1 MKNNNESKE
10 DILIEKPLTIS
21 VVGKGGSGK
30 TAITT
35 LLAKSISTNYNFKM
49 LLIDA
54 DPTHPHLSHM
64 VNLIPNKSLEKL
76 RVNVIDEILTNAT
89 DFEKAAENIDFEV
102 YNAIAESK
110 DFSLFSIG
118 QPEEPGCFC
127 PSNTLLRKVIGSISK
142 DFDVV
147 LIDCEAGLEQIN
159 RMVIETVD
167 ILLIVSDISIRSIDT
182 AATIS
187 KSAKK
192 FTNYKKMGVILNK
205 VKGNVKYLIERLGE
219 LDLPL
224 LARVPEDNN
233 IAEFDTKGLPLIDIP
248 EDSPSL
254 LAIHKLLEQ
263 FFDLKKKSN

>member
-1 MKNNNESKE
+1 MKEKNHY
-10 DILIEKPLTIS
+10 EKPLIIS

-35 LLAKSISTNYNFKM
+35 LLAKSISKRYDFKM

-64 VNLIPNKSLEKL
+64 VNLVPKKSLEKL
-76 RVNVIDEILTNAT
+76 RTDVIDEILTKAK
-89 DFEKAAENIDFEV
+89 DFEKVAENIDFQV
-102 YNAIAESK
+102 YNAITESK

-118 QPEEPGCFC
+118 QPEGPGCFC
-127 PSNTLLRKVIGSISK
+127 PSNTLLRKVISSISK
-142 DFDVV
+142 DFDLV

-167 ILLIVSDISIRSIDT
+167 ILLIVSDISIRSVET

-192 FTNYKKMGVILNK
+192 FTNYKKFGVILNR
-205 VKGNVKYLIERLGE
+205 VKGDIDYIIEKLE
-219 LDLPL
+219 NLNLPL
-224 LARVPEDNN
+224 LG
-233 IAEFDTKGLPLIDIP
+233 KIP
-248 EDSPSL
+248 EDDNISKFELKGRPLIELPEGSKSL
-254 LAIHKLLEQ
+254 LAINKIIE
-263 FFDLKKKSN
+263 DLFLFT

>member
-1 MKNNNESKE
+1 MSEK
-10 DILIEKPLTIS
+10 ILSEKPLTIS

-35 LLAKSISTNYNFKM
+35 LIARSISKNYDYKI

-54 DPTHPHLSHM
+54 DPTHPHLSNM
-64 VNLIPNKSLEKL
+64 VNLIPKKSLEKL
-76 RVNVIDEILTNAT
+76 RTDVIEEILTNAK

-102 YNAIAESK
+102 YNAITESK

-127 PSNTLLRKVIGSISK
+127 PSNTLLRKVIHSISK
-142 DFDVV
+142 DFDIV

-167 ILLIVSDISIRSIDT
+167 ILLIVSDVSIRSVET

-187 KSAKK
+187 KMAKK
-192 FTNYKKMGVILNK
+192 FTKYKRFGVILNK
-205 VKGNVKYLIERLGE
+205 VRGNVESILKKLEE
-219 LDLPL
+219 LNLPL
-224 LARVPEDNN
+224 LARIPDDDN
-233 IAEFDTKGLPLIDIP
+233 IVDFDSKGLPLIDLP
-248 EDSPSL
+248 EKSLSL
-254 LAIHKLLEQ
+254 LAVHKLVEEILDESKQ
-263 FFDLKKKSN
+263 